1 MGNMSSA
8 QRANVIKGLTPGSTL
23 HMDGH
28 VMLYLGSSNEISYAI
43 HSLGSHY
50 TGGTRHSVMKV
61 VVSDLNLQK
70 SNGNTYL
77 DELTTCVT
85 FR

>member
-1 MGNMSSA
+1 
-8 QRANVIKGLTPGSTL
+8 
-23 HMDGH
+23 
-28 VMLYLGSSNEISYAI
+28 
-43 HSLGSHY
+43 
-50 TGGTRHSVMKV
+50 MKV